1 MRIIATARKV
11 KVEDKEDFTSGGF
24 QDLTIEVELSKEY
37 ENLYNYVTFGNVAVP
52 VIEGKVKTPTLTA
65 GICKIGV
72 YGYDGKEKLKLRYSP
87 MPVDVLV
94 KKGSF
99 TDRTAQ
105 QSIPTPTEFEKCV
118 DELRDLLKE
127 AKIQDGSVTTEKL
140 ADEAV
145 TTNKIATAAVTGSKV
160 VEKAI
165 TRSKIA
171 DSAVN
176 SAKIEDGAITTSK
189 FAPGAV
195 DDVALHPKIIE
206 YLDSRAGRDEIP
218 KRIKQLFNDTHFK
231 EYVEIL
237 DATTANSYVSATGAK
252 HKLLEDDDFYLAYFP
267 KEINTQHTFKYSKA
281 GKTTKSDNPAEYLI
295 MYASGVAVG
304 SNEVLLDENGEVD
317 LIFFTDND
325 KYNYGGTSDYRIL
338 LGKPYTNAEFD
349 IQSDWDV
356 TKGTEMKGDSLLGD
370 KSSVPKNYSV
380 HLKQLGDSKQCEIS
394 CTVTF
399 QKYERSGLTMKWVTK
414 DAGVMTIPFL
424 VTRPKNDSK
433 FKGLYFIAAT
443 QTLLLS
449 ANTDVVDR
457 LQIIENTLADCVR
470 KTEPYKLLGEI
481 EFDGSQTEKE
491 YRFDFTEPFHQIF
504 VKCENLSSAASSNSS
519 IFASLLGSPSYSM
532 ADNGLIGKSGSKKN
546 GLILFERYGQ
556 FIHARSEDFLSN
568 SMTIGNFETLKSYLE
583 FCISF
588 DEAIPNQGKV
598 SIYYA

>member
-1 MRIIATARKV
+1 MRIIATTRKV

-72 YGYDGKEKLKLRYSP
+72 YGYEGKEKLKLRYSP

-118 DELRDLLKE
+118 DELRGLLKE

-237 DATTANSYVSATGAK
+237 DATAANSYVSATGAQ
-252 HKLLEDDDFYLAYFP
+252 HKLLGDADFYMAYFP
-267 KEINTQHTFKYSKA
+267 EEINTQHTFKYSKA

-317 LIFFTDND
+317 LTFFTDND

-338 LGKPYTNAEFD
+338 LGKPYTNAGFD
-349 IQSDWDV
+349 IQSDWDS
-356 TKGTEMKGDSLLGD
+356 TKGTELKGDSLLGD

-399 QKYERSGLTMKWVTK
+399 QKYERSGLTMKWVKK
-414 DAGVMTIPFL
+414 DVGVMTIPFL
-424 VTRPKNDSK
+424 VTRPKDDSK

-470 KTEPYKLLGEI
+470 KTEPYKLLGEVV
-481 EFDGSQTEKE
+481 FDGSQTEKQYE
-491 YRFDFTEPFHQIF
+491 FPFPQDFSKIF
-504 VKCENLSSAASSNSS
+504 VNCTDLTSDSSSFGNMFFAIRGMSSMEVAGNQFVGRFGSRVNGVFVFERFGDFVTKYS
-519 IFASLLGSPSYSM
+519 ANIFLDQITLGKVTTLVDPYDL
-532 ADNGLIGKSGSKKN
+532 AFAFDEVIPKSG
-546 GLILFERYGQ
+546 
-556 FIHARSEDFLSN
+556 
-568 SMTIGNFETLKSYLE
+568 
-583 FCISF
+583 
-588 DEAIPNQGKV
+588 KV
-598 SIYYA
+598 QIYYV

>member
-1 MRIIATARKV
+1 MRIIATTRKV

-24 QDLTIEVELSKEY
+24 KDLTIEVELSKEY

-72 YGYDGKEKLKLRYSP
+72 YGYEGKEKLKLRYSP

-145 TTNKIATAAVTGSKV
+145 TTNKIATAAVTGSKIA
-160 VEKAI
+160 EKAI

-195 DDVALHPKIIE
+195 DDVALHPEIIE

-252 HKLLEDDDFYLAYFP
+252 HKLLEDADFYLAYFP

-317 LIFFTDND
+317 LTFFTDND

-338 LGKPYTNAEFD
+338 LGKPYTNAGFD
-349 IQSDWDV
+349 IQSDWDS
-356 TKGTEMKGDSLLGD
+356 TKGTELKGDSLLGD

-424 VTRPKNDSK
+424 VTRPKDDSK
-433 FKGLYFIAAT
+433 FKGLYFIAVT

-449 ANTDVVDR
+449 ANTDLADKMQ
-457 LQIIENTLADCVR
+457 LIENTLSQCV
-470 KTEPYKLLGEI
+470 KKNESPKLIGEVV
-481 EFDGSQTEKE
+481 FDGSQTEKQYE
-491 YRFDFTEPFHQIF
+491 FPFPQDFSKIF
-504 VKCENLSSAASSNSS
+504 VNCTDLTSDSSSFGNMFFAIRGMSSMEMAGNQFVGRFGSRVNGVFVFERFGDFVTKYS
-519 IFASLLGSPSYSM
+519 ANIFLDQITLGKVTTLVDPYDL
-532 ADNGLIGKSGSKKN
+532 AFAFDEVIPKSG
-546 GLILFERYGQ
+546 
-556 FIHARSEDFLSN
+556 
-568 SMTIGNFETLKSYLE
+568 
-583 FCISF
+583 
-588 DEAIPNQGKV
+588 KV
-598 SIYYA
+598 QIYYV